1 MKNKGSKNLLTITL
15 AALIV
20 LSTAAASVM
29 SGCGDNAES
38 VNATT
43 NVVETSIVTEI
54 IEYTQVVTD
63 NKNVEETKATN
74 KKPENNENSETK
86 KPQNGN
92 SNSSSNNSGNNLP
105 QNNAGN
111 GVVEKPEKPDNN
123 SNSNNNSSSNN
134 NSQNNS
140 SSNNNSSSSKPN
152 NKPNNNSKVL
162 TVDGKKYNVG
172 DTITCVYK
180 VTAPE
185 NLENYEATITYD
197 SDYVEATSAVLGQVA
212 RSGGFCNHR
221 LTEEVRM
228 NGVNI
233 SEGYNFKKGEDLITV
248 TYRVKAGGNTSIDF
262 NWRVA
267 TQFVTKGTGKAYV
280 VDGKAVDGLKLEKIY
295 S

>member
-29 SGCGDNAES
+29 TGCGDNAES

-43 NVVETSIVTEI
+43 NVVEKSIVTEI

-123 SNSNNNSSSNN
+123 SNSNNNSSS
-134 NSQNNS
+134 
-140 SSNNNSSSSKPN
+140 SKPN
-152 NKPNNNSKVL
+152 NKPNDNSKVL

>member
-1 MKNKGSKNLLTITL
+1 
-15 AALIV
+15 
-20 LSTAAASVM
+20 
-29 SGCGDNAES
+29 
-38 VNATT
+38 
-43 NVVETSIVTEI
+43 
-54 IEYTQVVTD
+54 
-63 NKNVEETKATN
+63 
-74 KKPENNENSETK
+74 
-86 KPQNGN
+86 
-92 SNSSSNNSGNNLP
+92 LP
-105 QNNAGN
+105 QNNAAGN
-111 GVVEKPEKPDNN
+111 VVEKPEKP
-123 SNSNNNSSSNN
+123 SENSNNNS
-134 NSQNNS
+134 NS
-140 SSNNNSSSSKPN
+140 SSNNNSSSSNPN
-152 NKPNNNSKVL
+152 NKPNNASDVL

-197 SDYVEATSAVLGQVA
+197 SDYVEATSAVLGKVA
-212 RSGGFCNHR
+212 RVGGLCNHR

-267 TQFVTKGTGKAYV
+267 TQFVTKGIGKAYV